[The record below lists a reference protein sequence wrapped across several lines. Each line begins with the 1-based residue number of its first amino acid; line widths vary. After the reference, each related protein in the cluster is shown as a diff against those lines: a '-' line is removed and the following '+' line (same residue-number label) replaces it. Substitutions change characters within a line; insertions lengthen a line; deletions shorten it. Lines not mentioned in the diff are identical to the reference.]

1 MPITTPRETVHTDGR
16 KKRIWFNI
24 DEAFEFYLWSIEN
37 LIFVMVDSSFD
48 IIQQQEE
55 ARIVGILVDDGDT
68 SASKG
73 SYHYL

>member
-1 MPITTPRETVHTDGR
+1 
-16 KKRIWFNI
+16 
-24 DEAFEFYLWSIEN
+24 
-37 LIFVMVDSSFD
+37 MVDSSFD

-55 ARIVGILVDDGDT
+55 ARIVVILVDDGDI